1 MTYHDYKKSQEIA
14 AEGYPFYALVMACMR
29 QADTDNL
36 EKLKDAFPGTHA
48 ELMERY
54 NGPGGLT
61 EKELERLEYKVD
73 GAA

>member
-1 MTYHDYKKSQEIA
+1 MSYYDYKKSQEIA

-29 QADTDNL
+29 QADTDNV
-36 EKLKDAFPGTHA
+36 EKLKHIFPDTHA
-48 ELMERY
+48 ELAERY

-61 EKELERLEYKVD
+61 KEELKRNQLNIP